1 MDRLEIQKL
10 RDLPIEEVAER
21 LGMEV
26 KMHKALCPFHDDH
39 HASLSFSVRR
49 NTYRCFVCGEHGDT
63 ISLVMKSLNKTFGE
77 ACRWL
82 SDGNGNAL
90 ALRRCSG
97 EQSSEYGNYRPLTST
112 PSTLTSNPFDASR
125 YERYFEH
132 PWLGDEARKFL
143 FEERRLDERVVRWCR
158 LTSWRDRRGVPWL
171 QIPYYSREGKLIGVQ
186 NRNLLKGGQPR
197 FRFPTG
203 SECSIYNLP
212 VLRRLKP
219 GDELWITEGCSDCW
233 AMLSSGRKA
242 IAIPSATL
250 LKREQLL
257 ELTGTGTG
265 TGTKINDNQD
275 NKGQQ
280 NSQSELKLT
289 FLRSSWC
296 SGASRSPFPLTLNMY
311 PDRDEPGERLFM
323 QLKELL
329 PSLQHHQLPPDCK
342 DFGEYYVKYC
352 RS

>member
-1 MDRLEIQKL
+1 MIDALELQKL

-26 KMHKALCPFHDDH
+26 RMHKALCPFHDDH

-82 SDGNGNAL
+82 SDGNGN
-90 ALRRCSG
+90 
-97 EQSSEYGNYRPLTST
+97 YKPLTYN

-132 PWLGDEARKFL
+132 PWLSDEARRFL

-186 NRNLLKGGQPR
+186 NRNLVKGGQPR

-212 VLRRLKP
+212 VLNRLRD

-257 ELTGTGTG
+257 ELTGT
-265 TGTKINDNQD
+265 KINDNQD

-289 FLRSSWC
+289 FFAKAQ
-296 SGASRSPFPLTLNMY
+296 ASRARNPFPLTLNMY

-342 DFGEYYVKYC
+342 DYGEYYVKTLPC
-352 RS
+352 PPLKGGNG

>member
-63 ISLVMKSLNKTFGE
+63 ISLVMKRLNKPFCD

-82 SDGNGNAL
+82 SDGNGN
-90 ALRRCSG
+90 
-97 EQSSEYGNYRPLTST
+97 YKPLTSN
-112 PSTLTSNPFDASR
+112 PSTLTSNPFDASH

-132 PWLGDEARKFL
+132 PWLSDEARRFL

-186 NRNLLKGGQPR
+186 NRNLVKGGQPR
-197 FRFPTG
+197 FRFPAG
-203 SECSIYNLP
+203 SECSVYNLP
-212 VLRRLKP
+212 VFNRLKP

-250 LKREQLL
+250 LKATLARTKRPVGYENEKLSIINCQLSI
-257 ELTGTGTG
+257 TYH
-265 TGTKINDNQD
+265 
-275 NKGQQ
+275 
-280 NSQSELKLT
+280 
-289 FLRSSWC
+289 
-296 SGASRSPFPLTLNMY
+296 MY

-342 DFGEYYVKYC
+342 DFGEYYVKFKK
-352 RS
+352 

>member
-1 MDRLEIQKL
+1 MIDALELQKL

-82 SDGNGNAL
+82 SDGNGN
-90 ALRRCSG
+90 
-97 EQSSEYGNYRPLTST
+97 YKPLTYN

-132 PWLGDEARKFL
+132 PWLSDEARRFL

-186 NRNLLKGGQPR
+186 NRNLVKGGQPR

-212 VLRRLKP
+212 VLNRLRD

-257 ELTGTGTG
+257 ELTGT
-265 TGTKINDNQD
+265 KINDNQD

-289 FLRSSWC
+289 FFAKAQ
-296 SGASRSPFPLTLNMY
+296 ASRARNPFPLTLNMY

>member
-1 MDRLEIQKL
+1 MIDALELQKL

-63 ISLVMKSLNKTFGE
+63 ISLVMKRLNKPFCD

-82 SDGNGNAL
+82 GASPQPSPKGKGDGFREAPEHQLERKNGN
-90 ALRRCSG
+90 
-97 EQSSEYGNYRPLTST
+97 YKP
-112 PSTLTSNPFDASR
+112 LTSNPFDASR
-125 YERYFEH
+125 YSRYFEH
-132 PWLGDEARKFL
+132 PWLCDEARKFL

-186 NRNLLKGGQPR
+186 NRNLVKGGQPR

-257 ELTGTGTG
+257 ELTGTGTF
-265 TGTKINDNQD
+265 
-275 NKGQQ
+275 
-280 NSQSELKLT
+280 SLS
-289 FLRSSWC
+289 
-296 SGASRSPFPLTLNMY
+296 LNMY

>member
-1 MDRLEIQKL
+1 MIDALELQKL

-26 KMHKALCPFHDDH
+26 RMHKALCPFHDDH

-82 SDGNGNAL
+82 SDGNGN
-90 ALRRCSG
+90 
-97 EQSSEYGNYRPLTST
+97 YKPLTYN

-132 PWLGDEARKFL
+132 PWLSDEARRFL

-186 NRNLLKGGQPR
+186 NRNLVKGGQPR

-212 VLRRLKP
+212 VLNRLRD

-233 AMLSSGRKA
+233 AMLSSDRK
-242 IAIPSATL
+242 S
-250 LKREQLL
+250 
-257 ELTGTGTG
+257 
-265 TGTKINDNQD
+265 
-275 NKGQQ
+275 
-280 NSQSELKLT
+280 
-289 FLRSSWC
+289 
-296 SGASRSPFPLTLNMY
+296 
-311 PDRDEPGERLFM
+311 
-323 QLKELL
+323 
-329 PSLQHHQLPPDCK
+329 
-342 DFGEYYVKYC
+342 VV
-352 RS
+352 

>member
-1 MDRLEIQKL
+1 MIDALELQKL

-26 KMHKALCPFHDDH
+26 KMHKTLCPFHDDH
-39 HASLSFSVRR
+39 HASLSCSHRR

-63 ISLVMKSLNKTFGE
+63 ISLVMKSKGMGFREAAEWLNGGTTLLNQRSDLFR
-77 ACRWL
+77 ACSPEHLLERKNSL
-82 SDGNGNAL
+82 EPA
-90 ALRRCSG
+90 RT
-97 EQSSEYGNYRPLTST
+97 SERLNQRSYSVR
-112 PSTLTSNPFDASR
+112 FDASR

-132 PWLGDEARKFL
+132 PWLCDEARKFL
-143 FEERRLDERVVRWCR
+143 FEERRLDERVVSWCR

-212 VLRRLKP
+212 VLNRLKP

-250 LKREQLL
+250 LTRESRELL
-257 ELTGTGTG
+257 TSS
-265 TGTKINDNQD
+265 IFNF
-275 NKGQQ
+275 
-280 NSQSELKLT
+280 QS
-289 FLRSSWC
+289 SI
-296 SGASRSPFPLTLNMY
+296 TLHMY

-342 DFGEYYVKYC
+342 DFGEYYVKFKK
-352 RS
+352 